1 MSFQLPSPN
10 SISSPK
16 KRRKKKYPRIKSW
29 LDIFALLAW
38 GILLL
43 KYVITGQLKLL
54 IHPNYNGLVLV
65 TSIILLFLAAI
76 RGLQLLRSNIN
87 QRDWAKSTEHII
99 LFPPGLSSSILLI
112 VAILGLFIAPNVLS
126 SQAALQRGV
135 TDTLPL
141 TRFQPQS
148 FRISTKPE
156 ERSLF
161 DWVRTLNAYPEPDA
175 YTGQKAKVKGF
186 VIHLPQLPDHYLLL
200 ARFVVTCCAV
210 DAYPVGI
217 PVQLEKSNST
227 YPQDSWLEVQGEMTT
242 AILPVISNNGETPQE
257 ERQLVLVA
265 QSIQEIP
272 TPSNPYDY

>member
-1 MSFQLPSPN
+1 MSPQLPVP
-10 SISSPK
+10 SSMSSNNKK
-16 KRRKKKYPRIKSW
+16 KRKKLGQITRW
-29 LDIFALLAW
+29 LDVFALLAW

-43 KYVITGQLKLL
+43 KYVITGQIKLL
-54 IHPNYNGLVLV
+54 IHPNYIGLVLV
-65 TSIILLFLAAI
+65 TSIVLLLLAAI
-76 RGLQLLRSNIN
+76 KGLQILRSNLN
-87 QRDWAKSTEHII
+87 QDNSSEHIT
-99 LFPPGLSSSILLI
+99 LFSPRFSSSLLVV
-112 VAILGLFIAPNVLS
+112 VAILGLFIPPNVLS

-148 FRISTKPE
+148 FRTSTKPE

-175 YTGQKAKVKGF
+175 YTGQQAKVKGF
-186 VIHLPQLPDHYLLL
+186 IIHLPELPDNYILL

-217 PVQLEKSNST
+217 PVQLEDSRAN
-227 YPQDSWLEVQGEMTT
+227 YPQDKWLAVQGKMKTET
-242 AILPVISNNGETPQE
+242 LPVISHNDETEKE

-265 QSIQEIP
+265 KSIKEIP
-272 TPSNPYDY
+272 TPSDPYDY

>member
-1 MSFQLPSPN
+1 MRFPFFSQNRVKSPN
-10 SISSPK
+10 K
-16 KRRKKKYPRIKSW
+16 KHTRITPW
-29 LDIFALLAW
+29 LDIFALLTW

-43 KYVITGQLKLL
+43 KYIITDQLKLL

-65 TSIILLFLAAI
+65 TSIILLLLATI
-76 RGLQLLRSNIN
+76 QGLQMLRSNIKQKDGTKPN
-87 QRDWAKSTEHII
+87 EHII
-99 LFPPGLSSSILLI
+99 LFPPGFSSSILLV
-112 VAILGLFIAPNVLS
+112 VALLGLFIAPNVLS

-156 ERSLF
+156 ERSLL

-175 YTGQKAKVKGF
+175 YTGQKANVKGF
-186 VIHLPQLPDHYLLL
+186 VIHLPELPDNYLLL

-217 PVQLEKSNST
+217 PVQLANRYST
-227 YPQDSWLEVQGEMTT
+227 YPQDTWLAVKGEMTT
-242 AILPVISNNGETPQE
+242 ASLAMINHNGEIEPE
-257 ERQLVLVA
+257 ERQLVLIA
-265 QSIQEIP
+265 QSIEEIP
-272 TPSNPYDY
+272 TPNNPYDY